1 MNTINIIGSIIG
13 LIIGVFL
20 GIRYPLKKLDK
31 KPRILKTI
39 VESDGYKKFIVK
51 QYGHYSIRGGG
62 VGCYWSR
69 ALTDE
74 ELKFYNIKK

>member
-39 VESDGYKKFIVK
+39 VESDGYKKFNTRR
-51 QYGHYSIRGGG
+51 RGWMLL
-62 VGCYWSR
+62 V
-69 ALTDE
+69 
-74 ELKFYNIKK
+74 